1 MLRAWEI
8 PQQYCEMIYYDVD
21 HDPFTHNPPLET
33 QITARM
39 PGANKFIFLWGILS
53 VTPHFSASCALGSR
67 DIKMN

>member
-39 PGANKFIFLWGILS
+39 PGANKFIFLWGILFFL
-53 VTPHFSASCALGSR
+53 TRWLNQCGG
-67 DIKMN
+67 